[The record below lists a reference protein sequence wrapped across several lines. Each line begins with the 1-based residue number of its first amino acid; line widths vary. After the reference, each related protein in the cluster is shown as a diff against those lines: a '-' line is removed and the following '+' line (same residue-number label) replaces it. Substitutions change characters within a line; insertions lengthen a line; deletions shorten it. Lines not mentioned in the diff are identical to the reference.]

1 MVTIVGDGMGDYTFD
16 NLSVNLED
24 FDVVVCDKNFKED
37 GENICK
43 LSYKKIK
50 EYILSNYK
58 SQNILYVVTGSPLF
72 FSAGTILAKSIPKK
86 YLTIIDN
93 TSSKSYLLS
102 KLAIGETDVSSI
114 SLHGR
119 QNLDLMVFLKQKYT
133 LILCDEKSLDRLKEA
148 TKYLCKDDISW
159 IIGYKMGYSDEY
171 IGEFDPD
178 NHDFNLKA
186 PYTILIKRNFDN
198 TLKILKDSEFDTER
212 GMITKRYKRELSLQH
227 LDLLPNLTLW
237 DVGAGSG
244 SCGIEAFCRYHTR
257 VIFFEKDPKRAE
269 FIKANLK
276 RHRVCDTALYEGDAI
291 KHFEAITKD
300 PDRIFVGGG
309 GKKLFEKLPY
319 LYDRLNKDGVILIV
333 AVTLSSLTAILNILE
348 EFYMDYEVISLSLTT
363 YKGKLKMAEP
373 QRELFQIR
381 ITK

>member
-1 MVTIVGDGMGDYTFD
+1 MVTIVGNGMGDYTFD
-16 NLSVNLED
+16 NLSVKIED
-24 FDVVVCDKNFKED
+24 FDVVVCDKNFKEE
-37 GENICK
+37 GKNILK
-43 LSYKKIK
+43 LSYKETK

-72 FSAGTILAKSIPKK
+72 FSAGTVLAKSIPKK

-93 TSSKSYLLS
+93 TSSKSYILS
-102 KLAIGETDVSSI
+102 KLAISETDVSSI

-119 QNLDLMVFLKQKYT
+119 QNLDLRAFLKRKYT
-133 LILCDEKSLDRLKEA
+133 LILCDEKSLERLKEA

-178 NHDFNLKA
+178 NHNFNLKA
-186 PYTILIKRNFDN
+186 PYTILLKRNFDN
-198 TLKILKDSEFDTER
+198 TLKILEDSEFDTER

-244 SCGIEAFCRYHTR
+244 SCGIEAFCRYRTK
-257 VIFFEKDPKRAE
+257 VIFFEKNPKRVE

-276 RHRVCDTALYEGDAI
+276 RHRVCDTHLFEGDAVE
-291 KHFEAITKD
+291 HFDKIAEN
-300 PDRIFVGGG
+300 PDRVFIGGG

-319 LYDRLNKDGVILIV
+319 LYDRLNKDGVMLIV
-333 AVTLSSLTAILNILE
+333 AVTLSNFTAILGILE
-348 EFYMDYEVISLSLTT
+348 KFHIDYEVISLSLTT